1 MNLIFDGC
9 CEQEQL
15 NLLLEILASEGRTF
29 PYEEIKLE
37 NKDGATL
44 MLMNEDNAYF
54 DTNFFIHLIN
64 SHTLAT
70 AQWYAENK
78 DKIED

>member
-9 CEQEQL
+9 REQEQL
-15 NLLLEILASEGRTF
+15 NLLLEILASEGKSF

-37 NKDGATL
+37 NKDGLVL

-54 DTNFFIHLIN
+54 NTDFFIHLIN

>member
-9 CEQEQL
+9 REQEQL
-15 NLLLEILASEGRTF
+15 NLLLEILASEGKSF

-37 NKDGATL
+37 NKDGLVL

-54 DTNFFIHLIN
+54 NTDFFIHLIN
-64 SHTLAT
+64 SHTLET

>member
-9 CEQEQL
+9 CEQGQL
-15 NLLLEILASEGRTF
+15 NLLLEILASEGKSF

-37 NKDGATL
+37 NKDGLIL

-54 DTNFFIHLIN
+54 DTDFFIHLIN

-70 AQWYAENK
+70 AQWYAKNK
-78 DKIED
+78 DRLED